1 MFMYKIEV
9 SFAQNFE
16 TIFRP
21 LKKLSFKK
29 KFLDWNETYKTEHLV
44 LKNHQL
50 NGQLIVITVQK

>member
-1 MFMYKIEV
+1 MYKIEV

-29 KFLDWNETYKTEHLV
+29 LFIDLNKTNKTEH
-44 LKNHQL
+44 
-50 NGQLIVITVQK
+50 